1 MASSSPHPTQ
11 TFWRL
16 PTLAFVLCVVS
27 VPSAARA
34 ANNCPWLTEATASG
48 LIGAEAVG
56 SYTAAAGTQPAVCT
70 FTQKGEGMTRTLT
83 ITVELSKEPH
93 ARMTSMAQNCGV
105 GAAPLNAIG
114 NEAVYCAADL
124 RHGELGERAVGRVRD
139 QVFTIDLNSTLKDDP
154 ILTRDALKSRIYT
167 AAEQVAGNLF

>member
-1 MASSSPHPTQ
+1 MCSL
-11 TFWRL
+11 RML
-16 PTLAFVLCVVS
+16 VGLALVLCATGG
-27 VPSAARA
+27 AAHA

-56 SYTAAAGTQPAVCT
+56 TFTAASGAQPAVCT
-70 FTQKGEGMTRTLT
+70 FAQKGDGMVRSLT
-83 ITVELSKEPH
+83 ITVELATEPH
-93 ARMTSMAQNCGV
+93 VRMASIAQVCGT

-124 RHGELGERAVGRVRD
+124 RRGALGERAVGRVRN
-139 QVFTIDLNSTLKDDP
+139 QVFTIDLSSTLKDDP
-154 ILTRDALKSRIYT
+154 ILTRDALKVRIYT

>member
-1 MASSSPHPTQ
+1 MANSLLRSM
-11 TFWRL
+11 RVVVGLAL
-16 PTLAFVLCVVS
+16 PLCIVGL
-27 VPSAARA
+27 PIPAHA

-56 SYTAAAGTQPAVCT
+56 SFTAAVGAQPSICT
-70 FTQKGEGMTRTLT
+70 FTQKSEGMVRTLT
-83 ITVELSKEPH
+83 ITVELSTEPH
-93 ARMTSMAQNCGV
+93 VRMASVAQACGA
-105 GAAPLNAIG
+105 GAEALNAIG

-124 RHGELGERAVGRVRD
+124 RRGQLGERAVGRVRN
-139 QVFTIDLNSTLKDDP
+139 QVFTIDLNSTMKDDP

>member
-1 MASSSPHPTQ
+1 MANS
-11 TFWRL
+11 L
-16 PTLAFVLCVVS
+16 PLSARSMRVLAGVALWFCVLS
-27 VPSAARA
+27 LPSAAHA

-48 LIGAEAVG
+48 LIGGEAVG

-70 FTQKGEGMTRTLT
+70 FVQKNEGAVRTLT
-83 ITVELSKEPH
+83 ITVELSTEPH
-93 ARMTSMAQNCGV
+93 TRMASVAQACGA
-105 GAAPLNAIG
+105 GAETLNAIG

-124 RHGELGERAVGRVRD
+124 RRGQLGERAVGRVRN

>member
-1 MASSSPHPTQ
+1 MANSLLRSVRSMRVL
-11 TFWRL
+11 FGLALSFCAVSL
-16 PTLAFVLCVVS
+16 PNLAH
-27 VPSAARA
+27 A

-56 SYTAAAGTQPAVCT
+56 SYTAAAGTQPAVCA
-70 FTQKGEGMTRTLT
+70 FTQKSEGMVRTLT
-83 ITVELSKEPH
+83 ITVELSTEPH
-93 ARMTSMAQNCGV
+93 ARMASVFQACGD

-124 RHGELGERAVGRVRD
+124 RRGQLGERAVGRVRN
-139 QVFTIDLNSTLKDDP
+139 QVFTIDLNSTMKDDP

>member
-1 MASSSPHPTQ
+1 MANSLLRSVRSMGV
-11 TFWRL
+11 L
-16 PTLAFVLCVVS
+16 VGLALSFCVVGL
-27 VPSAARA
+27 PSAAHA

-56 SYTAAAGTQPAVCT
+56 SYTAAAGAQPAVCT
-70 FTQKGEGMTRTLT
+70 FTQKSEGMVRTLT
-83 ITVELSKEPH
+83 ITVELSTEPH
-93 ARMTSMAQNCGV
+93 VRMASVAQACGD

-124 RHGELGERAVGRVRD
+124 RRGELGERAVGRVRN
-139 QVFTIDLNSTLKDDP
+139 QVFTIDLNSTMKDDP

>member
-1 MASSSPHPTQ
+1 MANNLLRSLQSM
-11 TFWRL
+11 RV
-16 PTLAFVLCVVS
+16 LAGVALWFCVLS
-27 VPSAARA
+27 LPSAAHA

-56 SYTAAAGTQPAVCT
+56 SFAAAAGAQPAVCT
-70 FTQKGEGMTRTLT
+70 FTQKSEGMVRTLT
-83 ITVELSKEPH
+83 VTVELSTEPH
-93 ARMTSMAQNCGV
+93 ARMVSVAQACGG
-105 GAAPLNAIG
+105 GAEPLNAIG

-124 RHGELGERAVGRVRD
+124 RRGELGERAVGRVRD
-139 QVFTIDLNSTLKDDP
+139 QVFTIDLTSTMKEDP